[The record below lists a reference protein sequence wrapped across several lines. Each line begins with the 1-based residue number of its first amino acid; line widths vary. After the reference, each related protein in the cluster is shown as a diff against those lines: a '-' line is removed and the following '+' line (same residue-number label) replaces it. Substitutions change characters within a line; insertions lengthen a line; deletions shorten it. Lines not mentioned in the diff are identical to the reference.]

1 MLDHLPAHVTLFEV
15 GPRDGLQNETRL
27 IAADDKVAL
36 IDALSTTGL
45 RAIEVTSFVNPR
57 WVPQMADAAEVVRR
71 VQSRREVAF
80 SALVPNQ
87 QGLAAAVAAGLG
99 EVAVFLS
106 ASETHNHK
114 NVNRPVAA
122 SLAALCALVPQA
134 RAQGLKVRGYV
145 STAFGCPYEGVV
157 DAGRV
162 IELARALHEAGCY
175 QVALGDTI
183 GVANPRQVRDMLA
196 AALRVLPVPALAVH
210 LHDTRGCALANI
222 LVALEMGVTTFDTAL
237 GGLGGCPFAP
247 GASGNVATE
256 DVVYM
261 LEQMGVKTGVDLDAL
276 VECSRLAAALVGHEM
291 PSKYYR
297 AAMGTRLCAR
307 GTWVS
312 KP

>member
-1 MLDHLPAHVTLFEV
+1 LLDHLPAHVTLFEV
-15 GPRDGLQNETRL
+15 GPRDGLQNESRL
-27 IAADDKVAL
+27 IVADDKVAL
-36 IDALSTTGL
+36 IDALSATGL
-45 RAIEVTSFVNPR
+45 GAIEVTSFVNPR
-57 WVPQMADAAEVVRR
+57 WVPQMGDAADVAKRIQRR
-71 VQSRREVAF
+71 PGVAF

-87 QGLAAAVAAGLG
+87 QGLHAAADAGMR

-106 ASETHNHK
+106 ASETHNRK
-114 NVNRPVAA
+114 NVNRPVAE
-122 SLAALCALVPQA
+122 SLAALCVLVPQA
-134 RAQGLKVRGYV
+134 CGQGLRVRGYV
-145 STAFGCPYEGVV
+145 STAFGCPYEGKV

-162 IELARALHEAGCY
+162 IELASALHAAGCY

-183 GVANPRQVRDMLA
+183 GVANPRQVRDVLA
-196 AALRVLPVPALAVH
+196 AALQVLPTPALAVH

-222 LVALEMGVTTFDTAL
+222 LVALEMGLTTVDTAL

-261 LEQMGVKTGVDLDAL
+261 LEEMGVKTGVDLDAL
-276 VECSRLAAALVGHEM
+276 IECSRLAATLVGHEM

-297 AAMGTRLCAR
+297 AAIGSRLRAT
-307 GTWVS
+307 GWTG